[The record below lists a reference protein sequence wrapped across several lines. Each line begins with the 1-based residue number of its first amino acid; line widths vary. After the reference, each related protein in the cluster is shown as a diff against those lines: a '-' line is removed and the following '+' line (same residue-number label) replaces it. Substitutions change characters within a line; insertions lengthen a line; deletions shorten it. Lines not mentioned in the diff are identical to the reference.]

1 MWKDQI
7 EKKIINQK
15 REVES
20 SPAYAFESLILGVSK
35 KTRKPIKPRK
45 PEKNNRKNQT
55 EKKNRLNRLNFWKN
69 RQVRFRFY
77 KQKTEKTK
85 PNRTETD
92 KKPSQ
97 TEPKPSQTGKTEP
110 NRKKPSQT
118 GLNRFF
124 PYKNRTEPNQNRS
137 VWPGFGSVSVF
148 FRKKNI
154 SVWLLFLIKTEPNR
168 KWSPLPD
175 SSKKKGLNNCQ
186 LLNSVQIALIIL
198 NQ

>member
-45 PEKNNRKNQT
+45 PEKNNWKNWT

-69 RQVRFRFY
+69 RPVRFRFY
-77 KQKTEKTK
+77 KQKPKK

-97 TEPKPSQTGKTEP
+97 TEPKPSQTGK
-110 NRKKPSQT
+110 NRAKPVWT
-118 GLNRFF
+118 GFF
-124 PYKNRTEPNQNRS
+124 PT
-137 VWPGFGSVSVF
+137 
-148 FRKKNI
+148 
-154 SVWLLFLIKTEPNR
+154 KTEPNR
-168 KWSPLPD
+168 TKTGRFDPVSVRFRFFFE
-175 SSKKKGLNNCQ
+175 KKIFRFGYFFW
-186 LLNSVQIALIIL
+186 
-198 NQ
+198 